1 MSTLTTQL
9 PPIKVGGQV
18 TQQVIR
24 HVPSPPAKGPS
35 LGSPYQRSSRG
46 IQRPEGSFVRSPPS
60 DLKKTASFDKIDTSR
75 YRNTYEHNLCLDM
88 LKEGFHQSFQEL
100 FNLMEKQKQDIQ
112 SLGEDSGLSDQ
123 PLLEDEPE
131 KLDQLKHHLT
141 TAEAA
146 RRRGKMDQVYHSL
159 LSLARFFEETEAFW
173 LSDHFYGSCLKTS
186 LKIRGD
192 GRRKES
198 EANCNMGLASE
209 KRGDLIKAAEY
220 LESFYNLTKGRLWQT
235 DNGDNL
241 HSLSCSHLRRVYT
254 TMADEIKE
262 EDLMKSIEY
271 LLKAYGMAKESGDSQ
286 QEGLAGY
293 RLGNTYEEIGDAE
306 TAILYHNGYL
316 EKCQQNSDDVGMG
329 RACQALA
336 RSYEMQGD
344 VESAMK
350 YLEMFVELA
359 DRSQQ
364 LPEQQKACTS
374 LGSIYNSLGKYE
386 DAVRMYRRGFEIAQ
400 DLAAVETTETTRV
413 EYGIALAHTL
423 LAGYSQCMDQVG
435 KSNMQRLLDFKS
447 SRWDTFSEESA
458 AEKGDEGSQPSSA
471 VDSGENGGSVEGEEE
486 KENVIINS
494 APEGEVKD
502 EQLDGGTDSG
512 VTSEGENG
520 KDGQVEGQRAE

>member
-1 MSTLTTQL
+1 MTSLATAL

-24 HVPSPPAKGPS
+24 HVPSPPMKGSS
-35 LGSPYQRSSRG
+35 LGSPLRSSRG

-60 DLKKTASFDKIDTSR
+60 HLEKTTSSERIDTSR

-100 FNLMEKQKQDIQ
+100 FNLMEKQKHDIE
-112 SLGEDSGLSDQ
+112 SLGADSDLSDQ
-123 PLLEDEPE
+123 PLLQDQPE

-146 RRRGKMDQVYHSL
+146 KRRGKMDQVYHSL
-159 LSLARFFEETEAFW
+159 LALARFFEETGDFW

-209 KRGDLIKAAEY
+209 KRGDLCKAAEY

-235 DNGDNL
+235 DDGENL
-241 HSLSCSHLRRVYT
+241 HSLSCGHLRRVYT
-254 TMADEIKE
+254 TMADEVKE
-262 EDLMKSIEY
+262 ADMMKSIDY

-293 RLGNTYEEIGDAE
+293 RLGSAYEEIGDAE

-316 EKCQQNSDDVGMG
+316 EKCQQNTDDVGMG

-336 RSYEMQGD
+336 RAYELQGD

-364 LPEQQKACTS
+364 LPEQQRACTS
-374 LGSIYNSLGKYE
+374 LGSIYNSMGKYE

-400 DLAAVETTETTRV
+400 DLTAVETTETTRV
-413 EYGIALAHTL
+413 EYGVALAHTL
-423 LAGYSQCMDQVG
+423 LAGYSQCMDQLS

-447 SRWDTFSEESA
+447 SRWDTFSEEA
-458 AEKGDEGSQPSSA
+458 ALGFKANEGSQPSS
-471 VDSGENGGSVEGEEE
+471 VVGTGESGDSVEGQDDKENGTSDPISEGEPKDEQVNGGS
-486 KENVIINS
+486 
-494 APEGEVKD
+494 
-502 EQLDGGTDSG
+502 DSG

-520 KDGQVEGQRAE
+520 KDDHLESQPIE

>member
-1 MSTLTTQL
+1 M
-9 PPIKVGGQV
+9 
-18 TQQVIR
+18 
-24 HVPSPPAKGPS
+24 
-35 LGSPYQRSSRG
+35 
-46 IQRPEGSFVRSPPS
+46 RSPPS
-60 DLKKTASFDKIDTSR
+60 DVKQTTSSEKIDTSR

-88 LKEGFHQSFQEL
+88 LKEGFYQSFQEL
-100 FNLMEKQKQDIQ
+100 FNLMEKQKQDVE
-112 SLGEDSGLSDQ
+112 SLGADSGLFDQ
-123 PLLEDEPE
+123 LLLEDQPE

-146 RRRGKMDQVYHSL
+146 KRRGKMDQVYHSL
-159 LSLARFFEETEAFW
+159 LALARYFEETGDFW
-173 LSDHFYGSCLKTS
+173 LSDHFYCSCLKTS

-209 KRGDLIKAAEY
+209 KRGDLFKAAEY

-235 DNGDNL
+235 DDGENL
-241 HSLSCSHLRRVYT
+241 HSLSCGHLRRVYT
-254 TMADEIKE
+254 TMADQVKE
-262 EDLMKSIEY
+262 ADMMKSIDY

-293 RLGNTYEEIGDAE
+293 RLGIAYEEIGDAE

-316 EKCQQNSDDVGMG
+316 EKCQENTDDVGMG

-336 RSYEMQGD
+336 RAYELQGD

-364 LPEQQKACTS
+364 LPEQQRACTS

-386 DAVRMYRRGFEIAQ
+386 DAVCMYRRGFEIAQ

-413 EYGIALAHTL
+413 EYGVALAHTL
-423 LAGYSQCMDQVG
+423 LAGYSQCMDQLS

-447 SRWDTFSEESA
+447 SRWDTFSEEA
-458 AEKGDEGSQPSSA
+458 ALGVKENEGSQPSS
-471 VDSGENGGSVEGEEE
+471 VVGTGESGDSFEGEGDQKIRTSYPAAKGETMDEQMNGGS
-486 KENVIINS
+486 
-494 APEGEVKD
+494 
-502 EQLDGGTDSG
+502 DSG

-520 KDGQVEGQRAE
+520 KDDHLESQPIV

>member
-1 MSTLTTQL
+1 MASLAATQL
-9 PPIKVGGQV
+9 PPIQVGGQV

-24 HVPSPPAKGPS
+24 HVPSPPAKGSS

-46 IQRPEGSFVRSPPS
+46 IQRIEGSFVRSLPS
-60 DLKKTASFDKIDTSR
+60 DLKKAASSDKIDTAR

-88 LKEGFHQSFQEL
+88 LKEGFHQSFREL
-100 FNLMEKQKQDIQ
+100 FNLMEKQKADIAN
-112 SLGEDSGLSDQ
+112 LGPDSGLSDQ
-123 PLLEDEPE
+123 PLLEHEPA

-146 RRRGKMDQVYHSL
+146 KRRGKMDQVYHSL
-159 LSLARFFEETEAFW
+159 LALARFFEETGDYW
-173 LSDHFYGSCLKTS
+173 LSDHFYGSCLTTS

-209 KRGDLIKAAEY
+209 KRGDLFKAAGY

-235 DNGDNL
+235 DNGENL
-241 HSLSCSHLRRVYT
+241 HSLSCGHLRRVYT
-254 TMADEIKE
+254 TMSDQVKE
-262 EDLMKSIEY
+262 EDTMVSIDY

-286 QEGLAGY
+286 QEGSAGY
-293 RLGNTYEEIGDAE
+293 RLGNAYEQIGDAE

-329 RACQALA
+329 WACQALA
-336 RSYEMQGD
+336 RAYEVQGD
-344 VESAMK
+344 TESAMK

-364 LPEQQKACTS
+364 LPEQQRACTC
-374 LGSIYNSLGKYE
+374 LGAIYNSLGKYE

-423 LAGYSQCMDQVG
+423 FTGYSQCMDQINKG
-435 KSNMQRLLDFKS
+435 NIQRLLDFKS
-447 SRWDTFSEESA
+447 SRWDTFSDEAIAEEEGSEESQP
-458 AEKGDEGSQPSSA
+458 GSDVGSA
-471 VDSGENGGSVEGEEE
+471 ENGGSLEGEGEGE
-486 KENVIINS
+486 KENVATDS
-494 APEGEVKD
+494 APDGENKD
-502 EQLDGGTDSG
+502 ELANEGTDSG
-512 VTSEGENG
+512 VTSEGEIGKNG
-520 KDGQVEGQRAE
+520 QEEV